1 MLWKK
6 EKRRRVGGIVMLGRT
21 VVLLRRDSSKDLKVL
36 RKLAKYISRGR
47 EF

>member
-1 MLWKK
+1 
-6 EKRRRVGGIVMLGRT
+6 MLGRT
-21 VVLLRRDSSKDLKVL
+21 VVLLRRDSSKDLKEL